1 MSTRQDVIQK
11 VADQLLNAPQTTTP
25 CPPFAETQQLTVEE
39 AYGVQRLNIQRRL
52 EGALAKQGER
62 ATRVVG
68 HKIGIT
74 SHAVQSW
81 LKVDQPDFGH
91 LLDAMAVPA
100 GGKVATDRMLQPRV
114 EGEVAFVL
122 GRDLKGPGVTAADVI
137 GATDYVLPSIEIIDS
152 RVADWKITYA
162 DTVAD
167 NASSG
172 LFVLGQKPTPLAD
185 IDLELCGMALRKNGA
200 IVSTGAGIA
209 CLDHPVN
216 AVVWLANTLGAL
228 GETLE
233 AGHIVLSGALGP
245 VCDVSVGDVI
255 DLDIAGLGSARVSFV

>member
-1 MSTRQDVIQK
+1 MSARQDVIEQVANELQK
-11 VADQLLNAPQTTTP
+11 AQQDGAP
-25 CPPFAETQQLTVEE
+25 CPPLAAARELTVEE
-39 AYGVQRLNIQRRL
+39 AYEVQRLNIQRRL
-52 EGALAKQGER
+52 KGAAAGQ
-62 ATRVVG
+62 AQTAHRVVG

-74 SHAVQSW
+74 SHAIQSW

-91 LLDAMAVPA
+91 LLDTMAVPA
-100 GGKVATDRMLQPRV
+100 GGKVSTEHLLQPRC

-122 GRDLKGPGVTAADVI
+122 GRDLKGPGITAADVLR
-137 GATDYVLPSIEIIDS
+137 ATDYVLPSIEIIDS

-172 LFVLGQKPTPLAD
+172 LFVLGGKPTPLHAA
-185 IDLELCGMALRKNGA
+185 DLELCGMALRKNGA
-200 IVSTGAGIA
+200 IVSTGAGVA

-245 VCDVSVGDVI
+245 VCDVAAGDVI